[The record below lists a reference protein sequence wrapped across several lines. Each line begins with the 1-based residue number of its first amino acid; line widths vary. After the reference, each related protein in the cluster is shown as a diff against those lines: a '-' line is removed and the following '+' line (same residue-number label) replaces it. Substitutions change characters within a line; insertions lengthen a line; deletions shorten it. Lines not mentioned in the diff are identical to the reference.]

1 MSKVVSVDPVGW
13 ILDSALEDYYRAV
26 MPLGDSSRPLSEL
39 QALME
44 APPGWEPVPTT
55 DLYYTHEPQRRALCK
70 RVIPNEELRQVVAQA
85 LQELPETHR
94 LVIEALWGGGL
105 SLREV
110 EHFTGIPKTTV
121 ARKRDEAPRLL
132 AEQLKRLMPSLAD
145 KYYLD

>member
-13 ILDSALEDYYRAV
+13 ILDSALEDYYRSV
-26 MPLGDSSRPLSEL
+26 LPLGDTNRPISEL

-44 APPGWEPVPTT
+44 TPPGGSVRSLSIGARAPTHL
-55 DLYYTHEPQRRALCK
+55 DNIVRSALW
-70 RVIPNEELRQVVAQA
+70 
-85 LQELPETHR
+85 ELPEAHR
-94 LVIEALWGGGL
+94 IVIEALWGGHM

-110 EHFTGIPKTTV
+110 ERYTGIPKTTV

>member
-55 DLYYTHEPQRRALCK
+55 TLYYTNRSAARLCK
-70 RVIPNEELRQVVAQA
+70 KVIPNEELRQVVAQA

-121 ARKRDEAPRLL
+121 ARKRDEVHQLL
-132 AEQLKRLMPSLAD
+132 GEILKRLMPSLAD

>member
-70 RVIPNEELRQVVAQA
+70 RVIPNEKLRQVVAQA

-110 EHFTGIPKTTV
+110 EHYTGIPKTTV
-121 ARKRDEAPRLL
+121 ARKRDEVPQLL
-132 AEQLKRLMPSLAD
+132 GEILKRLMPSLAD

>member
-13 ILDSALEDYYRAV
+13 ILDSALEDYYRSV
-26 MPLGDSSRPLSEL
+26 LPLGDTNRPISEL

-44 APPGWEPVPTT
+44 TPPGGSVRSLSIGARAPTHL
-55 DLYYTHEPQRRALCK
+55 DNIVRSALW
-70 RVIPNEELRQVVAQA
+70 
-85 LQELPETHR
+85 ELPEAHR
-94 LVIEALWGGGL
+94 IVIEALWGGNM

-110 EHFTGIPKTTV
+110 ERYTGIPKTTV

-132 AEQLKRLMPSLAD
+132 AEQLKRLMPALAD

>member
-1 MSKVVSVDPVGW
+1 MSKVVSVDPIGW
-13 ILDSALEDYYRAV
+13 ILDSALEDYYRSV
-26 MPLGDSSRPLSEL
+26 LPLGDTNRPISEL

-44 APPGWEPVPTT
+44 TPPGGSVRSLSIGARAPTHL
-55 DLYYTHEPQRRALCK
+55 DNIVRLALW
-70 RVIPNEELRQVVAQA
+70 
-85 LQELPETHR
+85 ELPEAHR
-94 LVIEALWGGGL
+94 IVIEALWGGNM

-110 EHFTGIPKTTV
+110 ERYTGIPKTTV

>member
-13 ILDSALEDYYRAV
+13 ILDSALEDYYRSV
-26 MPLGDSSRPLSEL
+26 LPLGDTNRPISEL

-44 APPGWEPVPTT
+44 TPPGGSVRSLSIGARAPTHL
-55 DLYYTHEPQRRALCK
+55 DNIVRSALW
-70 RVIPNEELRQVVAQA
+70 
-85 LQELPETHR
+85 ELPEAHR
-94 LVIEALWGGGL
+94 IVIEALCGGNM

-110 EHFTGIPKTTV
+110 ERYTGIPKTTV

>member
-26 MPLGDSSRPLSEL
+26 MPLGDTNRPISEL

-44 APPGWEPVPTT
+44 TPPGGSVRSLSIGARAPTHL
-55 DLYYTHEPQRRALCK
+55 DNIVRSALW
-70 RVIPNEELRQVVAQA
+70 
-85 LQELPETHR
+85 ELPEAHR
-94 LVIEALWGGGL
+94 IVIEALWGGNM

-110 EHFTGIPKTTV
+110 ERYTGIPKTTV